1 MKCEE
6 AVLFR
11 GPCTNFEASN
21 IIKIIMDCVGFLE
34 QFIGELLTVLEKLI
48 LN

>member
-11 GPCTNFEASN
+11 TPCTIFEASN
-21 IIKIIMDCVGFLE
+21 IIKIIMDCVDFIE
-34 QFIGELLTVLEKLI
+34 QLISELFTVLE
-48 LN
+48 